1 MKKILPADIAVL
13 VLVIALSVFFTRNN
27 ASKTGDKVS
36 AVADKVRYEYSAQKN
51 GIYTIQGTL
60 GATTFEVKNGKIRIL
75 DSPCPEKKCVAQ
87 GWASPLV
94 CLPNGVIITLENAA
108 PRTGEF
114 DAVSQ

>member
-13 VLVIALSVFFTRNN
+13 VLVIALSVFFTRKN

-36 AVADKVRYEYSAQKN
+36 AVADKVRYEYSAKKN

-108 PRTGEF
+108 PRIGEF